1 MYRRGGYSVDFKRK
15 GVEHMSKYF
24 EWKDDYATGDSTVDE
39 QHQYLFK
46 LANRVHS
53 TNPKDF
59 IRNY

>member
-1 MYRRGGYSVDFKRK
+1 
-15 GVEHMSKYF
+15 MSKYF